1 MYLSLNLLIFIPI
14 AFKEVI
20 NHLQVNLAARPSNLT
35 EDINTYSERI
45 VLPWE
50 CRNERISDAE
60 AEGQTLD
67 CSEFTQVTPLSRFC
81 FPWKYTYTHTPLP
94 DTPSLSHTH
103 TPPWHPI
110 SHTHTHTHTHT
121 PLPHTPSYTST
132 VYFTNNGPQMLVLK
146 LTQWALLLRLT
157 STTLSVWSNNTGPL
171 KRIKMSQV
179 KILLSTLSNHCQ
191 KFVAHS
197 LPLIKLCLLYSAI

>member
-1 MYLSLNLLIFIPI
+1 
-14 AFKEVI
+14 
-20 NHLQVNLAARPSNLT
+20 
-35 EDINTYSERI
+35 
-45 VLPWE
+45 
-50 CRNERISDAE
+50 
-60 AEGQTLD
+60 
-67 CSEFTQVTPLSRFC
+67 
-81 FPWKYTYTHTPLP
+81 
-94 DTPSLSHTH
+94 
-103 TPPWHPI
+103 
-110 SHTHTHTHTHT
+110 
-121 PLPHTPSYTST
+121 
-132 VYFTNNGPQMLVLK
+132 MLVLK